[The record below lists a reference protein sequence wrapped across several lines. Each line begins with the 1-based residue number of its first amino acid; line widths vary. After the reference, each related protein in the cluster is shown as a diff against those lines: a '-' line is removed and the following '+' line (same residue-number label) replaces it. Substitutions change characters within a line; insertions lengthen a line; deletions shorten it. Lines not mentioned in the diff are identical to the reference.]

1 MSLGKE
7 TRWTFE
13 SNLNLTSITNLKT
26 DICNKHIHFNSF
38 IHIFLRWGTRRMVDT
53 SFSYGLSELLFE
65 VNTLRRP
72 TSHPPWQGRP
82 GKFKPRKLQI
92 FVW

>member
-1 MSLGKE
+1 
-7 TRWTFE
+7 
-13 SNLNLTSITNLKT
+13 
-26 DICNKHIHFNSF
+26 
-38 IHIFLRWGTRRMVDT
+38 MVDT

-82 GKFKPRKLQI
+82 RKFKSRELHTVDTLADFCTVEWCNSWYFTCQN
-92 FVW
+92 FL